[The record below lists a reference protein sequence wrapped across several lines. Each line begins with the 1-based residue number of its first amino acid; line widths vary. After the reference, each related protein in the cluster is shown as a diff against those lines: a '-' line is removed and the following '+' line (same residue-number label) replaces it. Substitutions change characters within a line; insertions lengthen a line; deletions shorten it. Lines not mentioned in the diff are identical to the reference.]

1 MRVLGLIPA
10 RGGSRRVE
18 RKNLAEV
25 GGRTLVRRAL
35 DTALQ
40 SGCLDAVAL
49 SSDDPQILAQADGL
63 DGVARIERPAELAGD
78 DALAI
83 DVVRHALET
92 LGERY
97 DAVALIQATSP
108 FTLPEDVCGCVELLE
123 RTGAGSAVT
132 VARAE
137 HAAHPLK
144 LKLLDGDR
152 LTPWIEDDRMAPAG
166 DLPELW
172 ARNGSVYVATLA
184 TIEAGSLASDD
195 VRGHPMPRER
205 SVDVNDPLD
214 LEFARFLAAR
224 GEG

>member
-10 RGGSRRVE
+10 RGGSRRLE
-18 RKNLAEV
+18 RKNLAVV

-35 DTALQ
+35 DTALA
-40 SGCLDAVAL
+40 SDCLAAVAL
-49 SSDDPQILAQADGL
+49 SSDDPEILAEADGL
-63 DGVARIERPAELAGD
+63 DRVARIERPAELAGD

-83 DVVRHALET
+83 AVVEHALGA

-108 FTLPEDVCGCVELLE
+108 FTLREDVCGCVALLE

-132 VARAE
+132 VARVE
-137 HAAHPLK
+137 HALHPLK
-144 LKLLDGDR
+144 LKRLQGDR
-152 LTPWIEDDRMAPAG
+152 LVPWLEDDAMAPAG
-166 DLPELW
+166 ALPELW
-172 ARNGSVYVATLA
+172 VRNGSVYAATLA
-184 TIEAGSLASDD
+184 TIEAGSLVSDD

-205 SVDVNDPLD
+205 SADVNDLLD
-214 LEFARFLAAR
+214 LEFARFLASG